1 LQRHGGVALGLAQQ
15 SLAVVDLGPLQQP
28 EQAAR
33 LEAVVGV
40 GPDAPRIV
48 EVEVGRRARI
58 GEQTANDRGLKC
70 VAGRQIADTYNG
82 FQSGSLLWLL
92 ERAKINDSQALLRQ
106 AERYATMALQWLVTA
121 GAVATVAAAAL
132 YLSAGVIGLTIVVT
146 EPSGTTSSFQ
156 YAYLY
161 SGG

>member
-1 LQRHGGVALGLAQQ
+1 MGDISLQWNPALGYADWQ
-15 SLAVVDLGPLQQP
+15 
-28 EQAAR
+28 
-33 LEAVVGV
+33 VGV
-40 GPDAPRIV
+40 GDLATGNTLETAIIRSLFTDARAPADLNLDDPRGV
-48 EVEVGRRARI
+48 W
-58 GEQTANDRGLKC
+58 T
-70 VAGRQIADTYNG
+70 DTYNG